1 MPARNQTDVNNLDHV
16 HRTVF
21 TKSVLL
27 VLMVKLNIKI
37 NSTWKGDGENDPLNG
52 ELISLCCKREEHI
65 APAFILPPGSKMS
78 LYRGC
83 PQKCWSQNRA
93 QLEL

>member
-27 VLMVKLNIKI
+27 VRMVKLNIKI

-65 APAFILPPGSKMS
+65 PPAFLLTPESKMP

-83 PQKCWSQNRA
+83 PQKC
-93 QLEL
+93 